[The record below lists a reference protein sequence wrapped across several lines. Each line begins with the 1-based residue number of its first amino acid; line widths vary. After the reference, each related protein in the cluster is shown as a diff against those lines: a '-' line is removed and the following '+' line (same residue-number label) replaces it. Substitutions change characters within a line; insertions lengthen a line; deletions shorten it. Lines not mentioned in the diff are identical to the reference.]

1 MYRWQALLFLV
12 FLAVFGMSGKAEAG
26 LVGVYLN
33 DSEDLA
39 TSEEDMTLPYGENFS
54 LTFHVGGSYRIESG
68 DDNFSVYSIN
78 VDVHFLSDVDR
89 RDTCTMCAIP
99 NLKPLG
105 DTDKDPGYD
114 EYLAGFYSDSTAFEG
129 YSGDIQFSIIIK
141 NRTGGIVWDDVFEV
155 TIEEE
160 EVYEPVFEDE
170 FLPNL
175 GFPTAIVSIG
185 FIAIL
190 RGRH

>member
-1 MYRWQALLFLV
+1 MGNLGRNLIFALIGVAFMLPM
-12 FLAVFGMSGKAEAG
+12 ASAG
-26 LVGVYLN
+26 LVEVYLN
-33 DSEDLA
+33 DSEDLV
-39 TSEEDMTLPYGENFS
+39 TSEEDITLKYGKDFI
-54 LTFHVGGSYRIESG
+54 LTFHVGGPYRVESG
-68 DDNFSVYSIN
+68 DDNFSAYSIN
-78 VDVHFLSDVDR
+78 VDVHFLSDEDR
-89 RDTCTMCAIP
+89 RDSCTMCAIP

-129 YSGDIQFSIIIK
+129 YSGNIQFSIIIK
-141 NRTGGIVWDDVFEV
+141 NRTGGIVWDNVFEV

>member
-1 MYRWQALLFLV
+1 M
-12 FLAVFGMSGKAEAG
+12 FLAVFGMSGEAEAG

-33 DSEDLA
+33 DSEDLV

-105 DTDKDPGYD
+105 DTDNDPGYD

-141 NRTGGIVWDDVFEV
+141 NRTGGIVWDNVFEV